1 MGFGK
6 DGKGI
11 MIREDQTITLG
22 ALADQAATLINAIQL
37 DEDFRILKTQI
48 VATVKGLAAGEGAG
62 LILLLT
68 EGLLTV
74 AQVEAVMELNGPLAP
89 RDTAAME
96 IASRW
101 VRTCGVTDHEVSEET
116 NFNNENDGPM
126 LEVMPRWTFQRRRT
140 ATEGGWNWVVY
151 NNGKLLTTGASVQ
164 VKAIHYGVWV
174 Q

>member
-22 ALADQAATLINAIQL
+22 ALADQAAVLINAVQL
-37 DEDFRILKTQI
+37 DEDFRILKTEI
-48 VATVKGLAAGEGAG
+48 VATLKGLTQGEGSG

-74 AQVEAVMELNGPLAP
+74 AQVEGVMELNGPLAP

-101 VRTCGVTDHEVSEET
+101 VRTCGVTSHEVSEEA
-116 NFNNENDGPM
+116 NFHSKYDGPM
-126 LEVMPRWTFQRRRT
+126 LEVTPRWTFQRRRT

-151 NNGKLLTTGASVQ
+151 NNGKLLTTGATVQ
-164 VKAIHYGVWV
+164 IKATHYGVWV
-174 Q
+174 